1 MWSSRTADLGLYER
15 SLGAHVPLV
24 RTIKWPETDLAPFLS
39 GLVLSPQPWNPLLYV
54 NWMQLRFD
62 TTIHLGAFGK
72 SSICTSED
80 VAC

>member
-39 GLVLSPQPWNPLLYV
+39 GLVLSPQPWNQFLHV
-54 NWMQLRFD
+54 NWTQSRFD
-62 TTIHLGAFGK
+62 TSTHLGAFGK
-72 SSICTSED
+72 SSTCTSED